1 MAELPLT
8 DRAKDEILAH
18 RDGEQVTVNHFL
30 AEVESL
36 AAYLPRQRFSINL
49 CRDRYTFIRSFAA
62 VIARGQTNLL
72 PPNRLDATIDDL
84 LERYPQSYIL
94 SDDDADARR
103 CERVDPRKAPAGQ
116 DPNAIVPTISPEHRA
131 AIVFTSGSTGQ
142 SKAIEKPWRTF
153 FEGSRLIADEMG
165 LSRKQTRHMV
175 ATVPAQHMYGLE
187 TSVLLPLAGPIAVS
201 NLQPFLPADVAAALA
216 ALPAPRILVSTPA
229 HLRSFDDP
237 GVDMPE
243 VEAVWSA
250 TAPLDTELALRI
262 EQRHS
267 SRVHEIYGCSETGS
281 LARREPVREE
291 AWSLFRGAGLSIEG
305 GLVRAAAPHLPD
317 TFVLQDCVEMLAP
330 HRFRLVGRSEDLV
343 NIAGKRASLADLN
356 LRLLRIPGVE
366 DAVMFQF
373 PGTKTAATERL
384 AAFVVAPRLDP
395 QKIRQELR
403 KSIDEV
409 FLPRPIRMVERLP
422 REETGKLSRREI
434 LHLIDT
440 QAEDSA

>member
-1 MAELPLT
+1 MTGLPLT
-8 DRAKDEILAH
+8 DRAMDEILAH
-18 RDGEQVTVNHFL
+18 RDGEPVTVKQFL

-36 AAYLPRQRFSINL
+36 AAYLPSKRFAINL
-49 CRDRYTFIRSFAA
+49 CRDRYTFIRGFAA
-62 VIARGQTNLL
+62 VIARRQTNLL

-84 LERYPQSYIL
+84 LERYPGSYIL
-94 SDDDADARR
+94 SDDGADARR
-103 CERVDPRKAPAGQ
+103 CERVDPRKAPAGRN
-116 DPNAIVPTISPEHRA
+116 PNAIAPGIPPEHRA

-165 LSRKQTRHMV
+165 LSGKQTRHMV
-175 ATVPAQHMYGLE
+175 ATVPPQHMYGLE

-216 ALPAPRILVSTPA
+216 ALPTPRVLVSTPA

-237 GVDMPE
+237 GVDMPDL
-243 VEAVWSA
+243 EAIWSA
-250 TAPLDTELALRI
+250 TAPLDPELARRI
-262 EQRHS
+262 EHRQS
-267 SRVHEIYGCSETGS
+267 TRVHEIYGCSETGS

-291 AWSLFRGAGLSIEG
+291 SWSLFRGAGLTTED

-330 HRFRLVGRSEDLV
+330 DRFQLVGRSEDLV

-356 LRLLRIPGVE
+356 LRLMRIPGVE
-366 DAVMFQF
+366 DAVMFQL
-373 PGTKTAATERL
+373 PETKATATERL
-384 AAFVVAPRLDP
+384 AAFVVAPGLDP
-395 QKIRQELR
+395 QKLRQELR
-403 KSIDEV
+403 RSIDEV

-422 REETGKLSRREI
+422 REETGKLSRRKI
-434 LHLIDT
+434 LQLINDP
-440 QAEDSA
+440 AEDST